1 MNTTHY
7 IKKINL
13 YLCENFKV
21 GRYASLLSK
30 TPSLAAI
37 RSQNRSSQPRIV
49 HPLHQIQ
56 SKRSRSTAHAKLN
69 RHNPRHS
76 SSHVN
81 PQLRSGLTLN
91 RTIHAA
97 YCSIANPIKERVITA
112 RRSQAHSDQLKFL
125 NGKANGLNPDYND
138 LPRRR

>member
-1 MNTTHY
+1 MNAAHY
-7 IKKINL
+7 IKTINL

-91 RTIHAA
+91 RTK
-97 YCSIANPIKERVITA
+97 YCLPSRVMRCLRNSTNLYPENEV
-112 RRSQAHSDQLKFL
+112 RSTVQTLQELQC
-125 NGKANGLNPDYND
+125 
-138 LPRRR
+138 